1 MAEKEQSF
9 YLFLGTLTCQKVKME
24 RVFCRFVCSCTFFM
38 LFFFT
43 SGLVFTYFETNV
55 WVRKN
60 VIFEIKSEQKHFFG
74 KTNLICGL
82 EDRTKTICIFWNF
95 RFLSY
100 DIYVCKIW
108 LGGFQPGRFHQSP
121 KYTSYPFLKHYKIQ
135 GQ

>member
-1 MAEKEQSF
+1 MGK
-9 YLFLGTLTCQKVKME
+9 LTCQKMKKG
-24 RVFCRFVCSCTFFM
+24 FFADSFDFVVAHFLCCKY
-38 LFFFT
+38 LFT

-95 RFLSY
+95 RFL
-100 DIYVCKIW
+100 
-108 LGGFQPGRFHQSP
+108 
-121 KYTSYPFLKHYKIQ
+121 T
-135 GQ
+135 